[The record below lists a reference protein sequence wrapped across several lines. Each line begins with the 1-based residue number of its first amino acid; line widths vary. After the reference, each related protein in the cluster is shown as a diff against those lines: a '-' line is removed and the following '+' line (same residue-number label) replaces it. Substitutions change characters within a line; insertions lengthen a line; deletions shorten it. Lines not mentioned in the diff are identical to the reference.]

1 MLKSLFRRNAE
12 VGSLRP
18 TAAGRPAR
26 VPPGVCVYAVGDIHG
41 RVDLLAALHRL
52 IAEDASHL
60 TPGTDKLVVYV
71 GDYVDRGLESRQ
83 VIDLLLDRPLPEF
96 SAVHL
101 LGNHDAWLL
110 SFLVDA
116 QVGPTWLRYG
126 GDATLHS
133 YGVSVGL
140 QRDDAR
146 LHDKL
151 QAELRA
157 RVPRRHV
164 DFLQSLQ
171 LNYETG
177 DFLFVHA
184 GVRPTLPLDRQTTED
199 LLWIREPFLSWRR
212 DLDKVVVHGHTV
224 GADPIVRNNRIGID
238 TGACWTGCLTC
249 LVLEEGDYRFLSTA
263 HPIRPAASEPGA
275 DDGPAATERSAQGAR

>member
-1 MLKSLFRRNAE
+1 LLKGLFRRTVDA
-12 VGSLRP
+12 GPSRP
-18 TAAGRPAR
+18 TASGRPAR

-41 RVDLLAALHRL
+41 RVDLLSELQRL

-60 TPGTDKLVVYV
+60 TPGTDKFVVYV
-71 GDYVDRGLESRQ
+71 GDFVDRGMESRQ
-83 VIDLLLDRPLPEF
+83 VIDRLLERPLPEF

-110 SFLVDA
+110 TFLVDA
-116 QVGPTWLRYG
+116 QIGPTWLRYG

-140 QRDDAR
+140 RRDDAR
-146 LHDKL
+146 LYDKL
-151 QAELRA
+151 QGELRE

-164 DFLQSLQ
+164 DFLQNLELS
-171 LNYETG
+171 YETG

-184 GVRPTLPLDRQTTED
+184 GVRPSLPLDRQTAED

-212 DLDKVVVHGHTV
+212 DFDKVVVHGHTV
-224 GADPIVRNNRIGID
+224 GAEPIVRNNRIGID
-238 TGACWTGCLTC
+238 TGACWTGCLTY

-263 HPIRPAASEPGA
+263 RPGPPGA
-275 DDGPAATERSAQGAR
+275 GASAVGSGPAPTERSRHDAR